1 MNDRAFSDSVQ
12 YAVVKANLEKN
23 DGLIKCEMCGKQ
35 LHSISDCHFDHI
47 IPYAKGGKS
56 IKENCQILCINCNL
70 SKSDKQLKE
79 FALEEKAK
87 AFLRGE
93 SITETKPV
101 VETPIIQKTGK
112 MTKEIF
118 DAEIQRFIDEHGDI
132 HQIDFSREKNH
143 LPGISYMV
151 KYYGTLNNMKT
162 AFGIADISSNWNRE
176 TIKKALQDFVN
187 KKER

>member
-101 VETPIIQKTGK
+101 VETPIIQKTGNGHTE
-112 MTKEIF
+112 MSVSF
-118 DAEIQRFIDEHGDI
+118 LFWMIQILIDIFIDQDRAL
-132 HQIDFSREKNH
+132 SAPV
-143 LPGISYMV
+143 LPKS
-151 KYYGTLNNMKT
+151 
-162 AFGIADISSNWNRE
+162 
-176 TIKKALQDFVN
+176 FVLF
-187 KKER
+187 